1 MIRKTERFP
10 GRRHP
15 QDGADNHFGKSAHS
29 RRPTGACYYRE
40 VSDMSPKEL
49 QYIEDALGHEHFLT
63 SQCQQAVSQLTDPEL
78 KDCVN
83 QLLAKHRQL
92 FGRFFNLV

>member
-1 MIRKTERFP
+1 
-10 GRRHP
+10 
-15 QDGADNHFGKSAHS
+15 
-29 RRPTGACYYRE
+29 
-40 VSDMSPKEL
+40 MSPKEL
-49 QYIEDALGHEHFLT
+49 QYIEDALGHEQFLT